1 MSDTLL
7 TALGL
12 LAACCT
18 TLSFI
23 PQVLKAVK
31 SGRTADISLWM
42 YAILTTGLLLWL
54 VYGVMLRDLPLILAN
69 GVSAA
74 LSAVVLLMKIKN
86 G

>member
-1 MSDTLL
+1 MTDTLL

-18 TLSFI
+18 TLSFV
-23 PQVLKAVK
+23 PQVVKAVK
-31 SGRTADISLWM
+31 TGRTADISLGM

-54 VYGVMLRDLPLILAN
+54 VYGIMLRDLPLILAN

-74 LSAVVLLMKIKN
+74 LSAVVLSMKIKN